1 MIRSYELNEGGLR
14 TVFEGD
20 WRTYQVN
27 YIYGSEETIIKEL
40 TNQYHIPMNEIVNYD
55 DEVAADVIRNKDS
68 QQFVFLS
75 FLLPELNRGF
85 HLDNLVNTV
94 IIFILENKL
103 ILVSRRRI
111 DTLVDL
117 LNDVSIHS
125 TKNFG
130 FEISLK
136 IMTVMF
142 RLMSDELRTLKG
154 DIDKL
159 ETSIAK
165 SGPVKPVF
173 TDLLRL
179 QKFMITLSST
189 YTTNKK
195 IIDFFKQC
203 LNDSELS
210 NKDTDK
216 TISRLYD
223 LISSMNRMVSSYS
236 TYLDNIESMINNMS
250 SYQLNAIMKTLTE
263 ISIVLTIPAIIFGL
277 WGMNVHVPF
286 EKSSY
291 GLLFVIGISI
301 VLASITWIW
310 LRRKKYF

>member
-14 TVFEGD
+14 TVSEGD

-40 TNQYHIPMNEIVNYD
+40 TNQYHIQINEIVNYD

-75 FLLPELNRGF
+75 FLLPELNRDF

-130 FEISLK
+130 
-136 IMTVMF
+136 
-142 RLMSDELRTLKG
+142 D
-154 DIDKL
+154 
-159 ETSIAK
+159 
-165 SGPVKPVF
+165 
-173 TDLLRL
+173 
-179 QKFMITLSST
+179 
-189 YTTNKK
+189 N
-195 IIDFFKQC
+195 
-203 LNDSELS
+203 NDC
-210 NKDTDK
+210 D
-216 TISRLYD
+216 
-223 LISSMNRMVSSYS
+223 V
-236 TYLDNIESMINNMS
+236 
-250 SYQLNAIMKTLTE
+250 
-263 ISIVLTIPAIIFGL
+263 
-277 WGMNVHVPF
+277 
-286 EKSSY
+286 
-291 GLLFVIGISI
+291 
-301 VLASITWIW
+301 
-310 LRRKKYF
+310 